1 MQRRDYLPETAID
14 ATTDDIN
21 QRQRAIA
28 AAEFAHAL
36 GRTSPCLR
44 GVSREWHGFCLEQF
58 KSMQESHND

>member
-1 MQRRDYLPETAID
+1 MKRRDYLPETAID
-14 ATTDDIN
+14 VAADDAN

-28 AAEFAHAL
+28 AARFAHAL

-58 KSMQESHND
+58 RLMREGC